1 MSPCAS
7 LLLSRENRWVASRV
21 CVGGEGGEGRLH
33 SGGHPRPSQLECGLL
48 ERQQNKNHTEEGRS
62 SALDKHQHFGNL
74 TPPPVYLVQMSAQA
88 SPCLHRHNL
97 GLDAKAVSAA
107 AQICKDKSGAPAANH
122 YGGSRPSQPGSG
134 NSGGAGEGDGIVMH
148 QPRPPATFN
157 ITAGVL
163 RPSPRSTA
171 ACGDRGGGGG
181 EGGGGDGDGGGG
193 NGSGRSGRTNAEL
206 MEQVLLLSHVAQL
219 AGGGGGGGSGSA
231 QPLVRSGSLT
241 KEHAP

>member
-122 YGGSRPSQPGSG
+122 CGGSRPSQPGSG
-134 NSGGAGEGDGIVMH
+134 DSGGAGEGGSVVVMQ

-163 RPSPRSTA
+163 RPSPRTTTA
-171 ACGDRGGGGG
+171 C
-181 EGGGGDGDGGGG
+181 GDGGGG
-193 NGSGRSGRTNAEL
+193 GSNGSGRSGRTNAEL
-206 MEQVLLLSHVAQL
+206 MEQVLLMSHVAQL